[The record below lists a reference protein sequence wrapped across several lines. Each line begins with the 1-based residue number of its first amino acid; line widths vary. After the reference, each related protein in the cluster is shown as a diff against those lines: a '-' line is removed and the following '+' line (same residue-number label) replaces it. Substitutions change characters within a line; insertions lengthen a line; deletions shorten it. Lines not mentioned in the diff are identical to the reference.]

1 MQVKITKRQID
12 ALAPGSIIADEEV
25 KGFVARRLRTG
36 AVSYGFRYRD
46 KKTGKQRWIGLG
58 LHGSITPDQA
68 RNLAKKRAGEVADA
82 RDPAGERDATRA
94 EAVKAKLAEV
104 NTVNAVLDNFLKEY
118 VRGSDA
124 LRSADQV
131 ERAFKVYVRPRI
143 GAKSIYDL
151 QRSDIKTM
159 LLQGEESSERRD
171 RGQSKEVGA
180 RRYAS
185 LDLARPA
192 SDWPIT
198 NKSSESS

>member
-1 MQVKITKRQID
+1 MRVKITKQEID
-12 ALAPGSIIADEEV
+12 ALEPGCIVADDEV
-25 KGFVARRLRTG
+25 RGFVARRLPSG
-36 AVSYGFRYRD
+36 AVTYGFRYRD
-46 KKTGKQRWIGLG
+46 KRSRRQRWIGLG

-82 RDPAGERDATRA
+82 RDPAAELEATRA

-118 VRGSDA
+118 VHGSDA

-143 GAKSIYDL
+143 GIKSIYDL

-159 LLQGEESSERRD
+159 LAEIAKGMGRS
-171 RGQSKEVGA
+171 
-180 RRYAS
+180 
-185 LDLARPA
+185 
-192 SDWPIT
+192 WPIGSWPMSV
-198 NKSSESS
+198 KPSIGR